1 MQTNELNDMREQ
13 LELLKRKV
21 EREERLGEKQIRH
34 AMRQKVS
41 HINRQ
46 GRFFV
51 ILALVSIP
59 LFIVSRNVLPVSE
72 LFCGVT
78 CGFLALAALYT
89 HLIHSKL
96 SAEVIA
102 RDHLMT
108 VARRLISLKQGY
120 NRWLLFSIPFVLV
133 WIFWYVHELRA
144 ILSPEIF
151 SSAMISCA
159 VGGVIGFVIGFHK
172 HLQVQRAC
180 SELLEQI
187 EEVSQEE

>member
-21 EREERLGEKQIRH
+21 ECEERLGEKQIRH

-41 HINRQ
+41 HINRL